1 MKILQ
6 DIRSLLCICVLLS
19 VCTAVRAQPDASP
32 AGEEAT
38 AAPAV
43 REVVPSIIYTMDE
56 AGNPVAWVDSLP
68 LEKIDELDQLEKQ
81 NRPKFLIREL
91 RLDAV
96 AKSNHAELKGV
107 MKLRL
112 LESGM
117 HVIPIRMGAMF
128 FVDTPTAVDH
138 EVFVQPNR
146 DSTGYELLVKGE
158 ADDELSIGFSSL
170 VPLRRVGQ
178 ETKFRLSVPRVAVSS
193 FTIQIPD
200 PVVEVT
206 AEGDVFVSRITPEPD
221 ESSAVRPNDEKGD
234 VADAADVTD
243 AADAAES
250 EATSSV
256 DDDTEAESTT
266 AEAPAS
272 ETAASEAT
280 SDELEESSIPQFATF
295 RVSSLQ
301 PELVLSWR
309 PKVAPEK
316 LSFEVRGE
324 VEVQID
330 PLGIITCDAMLT
342 MNSFNEPIE
351 RVVVQLPG
359 NTRWS
364 DDELSFGGY
373 RVTPLDTVGDRQR
386 LQIEFDEPEAK
397 PPVVR
402 IRVKSEQELS
412 EFAPNFTVEQASSQR
427 GNVSVFSDERLLDW
441 VEGEFVRRVANLNP
455 GRRAVVTLEYSRPD
469 RLFLSISRQA
479 TELIVEPIFHV
490 TLDERRATLTA
501 TYLCTK
507 RSGNPSGLTIDLG
520 PWTALGLGPDP
531 DAVVGD
537 FEIQNGVSGKLTIPL
552 KITPDRFEVSI
563 VATLPLSEGLVTVGG
578 LKQVDES
585 VQIPATNLLFEF
597 PRLVDL
603 EKLSYLHST
612 VTVSTPAEI
621 VAEQGD
627 SEYAEVGIP
636 ERLRSDLEL
645 DDNPSCF
652 RMRSIGP
659 PEPFSVSAYKLERTT
674 EVDCEIEVVDIN
686 ATQIRLRERMQWRIS
701 DVPLQNALLWMK
713 DSVYRDGD
721 LQVEVNGE
729 SKIDQLSLVPSFA
742 DSETGIVTVR
752 IPLPPD
758 LGRFDMV
765 VTWNWQDRDDL
776 GTATD
781 LRDFDTLDVDLVL
794 PKPSPSTPAQNMQ
807 VFPRLRKPLVAGYD
821 VLISNTRN
829 SEMRWPWVASTDI
842 PNPDPDIEAFV
853 DPEFPTTPMVLPLT
867 IRRVEQ
873 DVEPTD
879 FEELVDRAW
888 FQTWYTDST
897 RTDRAVFRII
907 SGGKLLR
914 IQMPATTDF
923 RKLNAFVNGRLTEFR
938 RDGTSTIELD
948 VDPNLESRV
957 VELQY
962 SLDSREPPGVL
973 ETEVPSI
980 EGAEILGQW
989 YWHVVMPRNECMIS
1003 WPRNLTRAHEWD
1015 WSVIIPRRRPELTL
1029 KELEDWNGAT
1039 RTGGQVLAGSSEYL
1053 FGAMGQADR
1062 LSVRTTL
1069 LPVYLLV
1076 VAGSILVF
1084 GLLSIYSSRR
1094 MLVVLCFGG
1103 LVGGLVF
1110 VHPAY
1115 ASIAGQI
1122 GVFGVALA
1130 ITAGFLR
1137 WLMRQVGARPVS
1149 RAVIAAKGTS
1159 VLRGS
1164 SSMVASDGK
1173 TTMAV
1178 GSSRLRRV
1186 QS

>member
-6 DIRSLLCICVLLS
+6 EMRSLLCICALMS
-19 VCTAVRAQPDASP
+19 VGTSVHAQQDSS
-32 AGEEAT
+32 EVDSI
-38 AAPAV
+38 AAPTV
-43 REVVPSIIYTMDE
+43 REVVPSIIYTLDE
-56 AGNPVAWVDSLP
+56 DGNPVAWVDSFP

-91 RLDAV
+91 RLDAE
-96 AKSNHAELKGV
+96 AKSNHAELKGLL
-107 MKLRL
+107 KLRL
-112 LESGM
+112 LESGL
-117 HVIPIRMGAMF
+117 HVIPIRMGSMY
-128 FVDTPTAVDH
+128 FVDTPTADDH
-138 EVFVQPNR
+138 DVFVQPNR
-146 DSTGYELLVKGE
+146 DSTGYELLVKGD
-158 ADDELSIGFSSL
+158 ADDELEVGFSSL
-170 VPLRRVGQ
+170 IPLRRVGQ
-178 ETKFRLSVPRVAVSS
+178 ETKFRLSVPRVAISS

-206 AEGDVFVSRITPEPD
+206 AEGDVFVSRITPEADLGSASPSGAAD
-221 ESSAVRPNDEKGD
+221 EGD
-234 VADAADVTD
+234 VDADVATKTDDADAADSAVND
-243 AADAAES
+243 APS
-250 EATSSV
+250 GNATV
-256 DDDTEAESTT
+256 RPDDSG
-266 AEAPAS
+266 
-272 ETAASEAT
+272 AT
-280 SDELEESSIPQFATF
+280 SDTTEESPVPRFAKF

-309 PKVAPEK
+309 PKVAPSK

-342 MNSFNEPIE
+342 VNSFNEPIE
-351 RVVVQLPG
+351 RLVVQLPS

-373 RVTPLDTVGDRQR
+373 RVTPLEAAGDRQR
-386 LQIEFDEPEAK
+386 LQVEFDEPDAK

-412 EFAPNFTVEQASSQR
+412 EFAPNFTVEQANSQR
-427 GNVSVFSDERLLDW
+427 GTVSVFSDERLLNW

-455 GRRAVVTLEYSRPD
+455 NRRAVVTLEYSRPD

-507 RSGNPSGLTIDLG
+507 RSGNPSALTLDLG

-537 FEIQNGVSGKLTIPL
+537 FEIQNGVSGKLTMPL
-552 KITPDRFEVSI
+552 KNPPDRFEVSI
-563 VATLPLSEGLVTVGG
+563 VATLPLKDGLLTVGG
-578 LKQVDES
+578 MKQVDAS
-585 VQIPATNLLFEF
+585 VQLPATKLLFEF
-597 PRLVDL
+597 PLLVDL

-612 VTVSTPAEI
+612 VAVSTPAEI

-627 SEYAEVGIP
+627 SQYAEVGIP

-659 PEPFSVSAYKLERTT
+659 PLPFSLSAYKLERTT

-758 LGRFDMV
+758 LGRFDMT

-776 GTATD
+776 GTAAD

-794 PKPSPSTPAQNMQ
+794 PKPSPNTPAQNMQ
-807 VFPRLRKPLVAGYD
+807 IYPRLRKPLVAGYD

-842 PNPDPDIEAFV
+842 PNPEPDIEAFV
-853 DPEFPTTPMVLPLT
+853 DPEFPTTPMILPLT

-888 FQTWYTDST
+888 FQTWYTEST

-907 SGGKLLR
+907 SGGRLLR
-914 IQMPATTDF
+914 IQMPSTTDF

-938 RDGTSTIELD
+938 RDGASTIELD

-973 ETEVPSI
+973 ETEVPRI

-989 YWHVVMPRNECMIS
+989 YWHIVMPRNECMIS

-1084 GLLSIYSSRR
+1084 GLLLIYSGRR
-1094 MLVVLCFGG
+1094 MLVVLGFGG
-1103 LVGGLVF
+1103 LVGALVM

-1130 ITAGFLR
+1130 IMAGFLR
-1137 WLMRQVGARPVS
+1137 WLVRQVGAQPVS
-1149 RAVIAAKGTS
+1149 RAVVATRGTS
-1159 VLRGS
+1159 VSRGS
-1164 SSMVASDGK
+1164 SSMAAPEGK
-1173 TTMAV
+1173 TAIAV